1 MTHVLVKDFQAATL
15 KMLRELKEDM
25 EKVKKA
31 MYKKKWKTNKDI
43 EDLERN

>member
-1 MTHVLVKDFQAATL
+1 VKDFQAATL

-31 MYKKKWKTNKDI
+31 MYKKNGKPIKT
-43 EDLERN
+43 